1 MHPARALVHVHIVAR
16 RGHKG
21 PPPGHTHGQTALR
34 GLGVAPAYGPDGHA
48 ERFGQFPV
56 RRQRFA
62 GRKTAILNALRDGV
76 GNEHV
81 LGLSGMFPRLILI
94 QSEQFHTAGLQDLRS
109 VVNRPFAPGLERIE
123 QRHRHP
129 QAPLAAPELHARLG
143 HTVIIRT
150 AAEPE
155 AVPGRQLHAEPL
167 VTRGV
172 LAVIGF
178 NGPKPRLFEP
188 GDDFVE
194 P

>member
-1 MHPARALVHVHIVAR
+1 MSPGLAVPQQPARLLIVAEFLQIGVAGQLGHGLVQIRIQIFERRDEPQIMHPARALVHVHIVAR

-94 QSEQFHTAGLQDLRS
+94 QSEQFLRLAYKTSGASSTGLLRRALS
-109 VVNRPFAPGLERIE
+109 ASSSATVTRKPPLPRPSSTPGLAI
-123 QRHRHP
+123 P
-129 QAPLAAPELHARLG
+129 
-143 HTVIIRT
+143 
-150 AAEPE
+150 
-155 AVPGRQLHAEPL
+155 
-167 VTRGV
+167 
-172 LAVIGF
+172 
-178 NGPKPRLFEP
+178 
-188 GDDFVE
+188 
-194 P
+194 